1 MSKLKQNQ
9 IQKQRM
15 RLSRDKTDKLRGRKM
30 PVLSPRRKLTWS
42 LGPRSAFLVTQ
53 DQLKAVTVCP
63 DSILAHSFLV
73 SQRVAEPGV
82 GFSHPAAQAVVFPT
96 HRCDLV
102 SHWFLAYMPALVR
115 HSPPP
120 RLKRAHQT
128 LVYDDKTKHLPFSV
142 FQFPSMCLTHG
153 LSELSQ
159 NSSNSFLWCFVNF
172 T

>member
-1 MSKLKQNQ
+1 
-9 IQKQRM
+9 M
-15 RLSRDKTDKLRGRKM
+15 RLCRDKADKLRGRKM

-63 DSILAHSFLV
+63 DSILAQSFLV
-73 SQRVAEPGV
+73 FQRVAEPGV

-120 RLKRAHQT
+120 RLKRAH
-128 LVYDDKTKHLPFSV
+128 
-142 FQFPSMCLTHG
+142 
-153 LSELSQ
+153 
-159 NSSNSFLWCFVNF
+159 
-172 T
+172 